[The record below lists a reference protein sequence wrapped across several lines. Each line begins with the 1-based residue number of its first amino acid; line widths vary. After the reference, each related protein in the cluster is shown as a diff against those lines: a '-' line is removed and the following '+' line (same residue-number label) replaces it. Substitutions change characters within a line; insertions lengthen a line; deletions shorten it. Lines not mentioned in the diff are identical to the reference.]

1 METSEREL
9 RAMVRAVDEAH
20 REGMATVADD
30 IAALHHGEG
39 SRSMGPTRQQ
49 LARGVGLGGTAVA
62 LGAAMIPLSALF
74 SPAYAQSGEGG
85 QAGVARLCVR
95 R

>member
-30 IAALHHGEG
+30 IAELHHGEG
-39 SRSMGPTRQQ
+39 SRIMGPP
-49 LARGVGLGGTAVA
+49 ASSSPEASVWAG
-62 LGAAMIPLSALF
+62 PPSPSA
-74 SPAYAQSGEGG
+74 P
-85 QAGVARLCVR
+85 R
-95 R
+95 